1 MLPRGEPG
9 GGLHVLHGKC
19 QFSPN
24 LSNFNNINS
33 VTIII
38 LYLFQGASL
47 GSEEASA
54 SATAGKG
61 RAPFSRPP
69 PHRRCNRKG
78 FQVHL
83 LINFARN
90 GREYFCCWNT
100 PLTFPVLLHIRT
112 VVAAGLGKNF
122 RENISLI
129 SLCTLCS
136 ITDCFI
142 SNVSKFT
149 RYKYINF
156 SGRGSAVPAASS
168 DASAPAAAAARDP
181 PPPQGNAAAAVPTAT
196 TLTAAAKIPES
207 EAGKNYSE
215 IYGYFIG
222 REQERKETE
231 VCHADERKMQTVLS
245 DCQMI
250 NCTLYV

>member
-1 MLPRGEPG
+1 MFPRGEQG

-38 LYLFQGASL
+38 FYLFQGASL

-83 LINFARN
+83 LINFASNRIKYFWCS
-90 GREYFCCWNT
+90 GRIFSR
-100 PLTFPVLLHIRT
+100 TF
-112 VVAAGLGKNF
+112 F
-122 RENISLI
+122 LI
-129 SLCTLCS
+129 SLMHYTVLL
-136 ITDCFI
+136 TDCVI
-142 SNVSKFT
+142 SNDST
-149 RYKYINF
+149 IN
-156 SGRGSAVPAASS
+156 
-168 DASAPAAAAARDP
+168 
-181 PPPQGNAAAAVPTAT
+181 
-196 TLTAAAKIPES
+196 
-207 EAGKNYSE
+207 GKN
-215 IYGYFIG
+215 
-222 REQERKETE
+222 
-231 VCHADERKMQTVLS
+231 V
-245 DCQMI
+245 
-250 NCTLYV
+250 